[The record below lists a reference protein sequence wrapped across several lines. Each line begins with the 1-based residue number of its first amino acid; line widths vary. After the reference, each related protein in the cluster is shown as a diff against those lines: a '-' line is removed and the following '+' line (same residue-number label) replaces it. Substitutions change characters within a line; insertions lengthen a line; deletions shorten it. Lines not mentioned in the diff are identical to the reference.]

1 MFAATLT
8 TRLHTSS
15 PQIAQNLMES
25 LPKTIPVLT
34 FKISVCQRFL
44 SSSPSVNGGAKPRP
58 RPLPRRGARRDS
70 VTITSTTDTDVG
82 RAVSSRPALMGCTEM
97 FQLLCSEHK
106 SQMSASELPVH
117 TMKYA
122 LLVSYAHLQ
131 GLLPPEE
138 RDGDWKAA
146 LSDGRVKHVI
156 DTAFPGDST
165 YHKALT
171 IITSLWS
178 AA

>member
-1 MFAATLT
+1 
-8 TRLHTSS
+8 
-15 PQIAQNLMES
+15 MES
-25 LPKTIPVLT
+25 LPKTIPLLT
-34 FKISVCQRFL
+34 FKITVCQRFL
-44 SSSPSVNGGAKPRP
+44 SSSPSLNGRTKPRP

-70 VTITSTTDTDVG
+70 GTISSIPDTDVG
-82 RAVSSRPALMGCTEM
+82 QAVPSRPALAACSEV

-106 SQMSASELPVH
+106 SQIPGSEPPVP
-117 TMKYA
+117 TIKYA

-138 RDGDWKAA
+138 RDGDWKDA
-146 LSDGRVKHVI
+146 LSNGRLKHVI

-171 IITSLWS
+171 MITSFW
-178 AA
+178 AAA